1 MKEQKMTKRQE
12 SSADRIW
19 KERLEECC
27 SAGDAVALLVVV
39 VLCCLLVLIA

>member
-1 MKEQKMTKRQE
+1 MTKRQE

-27 SAGDAVALLVVV
+27 SLGDAIALLILVALCC
-39 VLCCLLVLIA
+39 VLLIA